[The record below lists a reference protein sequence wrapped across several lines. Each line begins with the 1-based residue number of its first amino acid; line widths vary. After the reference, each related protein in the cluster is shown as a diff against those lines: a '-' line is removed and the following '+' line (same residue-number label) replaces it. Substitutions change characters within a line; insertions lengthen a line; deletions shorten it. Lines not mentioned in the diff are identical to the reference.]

1 MIYSMKFILYKLG
14 LYYIIGAQCE
24 GAGRRGAALKRAGDG
39 PRGPAPCR
47 PMTIIY
53 YDSMM
58 YYAGIC
64 YTILY
69 YTILYYTIVYY
80 ACPYLARLRDAR
92 ARASARVGA
101 RSACGG
107 AASGADC
114 KWQARWQ
121 MARPDLPLGSYAST
135 RADAHRSV
143 LTRAPT
149 RTPLSDLTLRGMAR
163 RDMSWKCLTLSQ
175 HCVTSRV

>member
-64 YTILY
+64 